1 MADTASLVVR
11 VRADGVRATSNELDH
26 LSDSSRIASKAV
38 DRLKA
43 SIAGVAGALGARQ
56 VIAYA
61 DAWTTVTN
69 KITNHVKAN
78 ESLIQVQ
85 DRVFKLSQDTRSSLQ
100 GTATL
105 YGRLAAA
112 TSDFVKEGRTVEGLV
127 SNINMAMQV
136 SGATTAEAEGAL
148 VQLSQAFGAGALRG
162 EEFNSVNEAAP
173 RLMKALADSLGVA
186 RGELKGMAGD
196 GKLTTEVLIKAW
208 GEQSKLTSQIQKEF
222 ANLTATASA
231 NLTVAENNLT
241 KWIGTNSAAISIT
254 NAYGQAA
261 IGLSENLDTLADAGI
276 LVAGVIGG
284 RVAGAIATATAAKI
298 SSAAASYQLS
308 AAELSGANAAY
319 ASAAAEIALLKAQNA
334 TWAQRIKS
342 TQSEAMA
349 ARFRTQLAAN
359 TAQLVTLENSLATAA
374 SRVAVAQTAAAT
386 GTRLFAGSMALLG
399 GPLGVAIAAAT
410 AISLFSSS
418 ANSASDP
425 TKELGDRVRQLTSD
439 FKQLSV
445 ARVDETISDVTAQIE
460 NLNARL
466 NIAKQGAAD
475 GAIMPQAIFDKLD
488 AQLADANS
496 NMDKLQRKRAEIM
509 KGGAAP
515 EDVQFP
521 AQQDAGMSKAEK
533 RRAEAAAKREVAE
546 KEQAKRY
553 LDQLAQDNM
562 TELELINA
570 KEVAKIA
577 TVAGYREKGL
587 IGEKEQQAAITEIHR
602 TALDERVALEEAAM
616 KRLDDANQ
624 KLFDEQIRAQKE
636 KEDARQKT
644 IDNGIGA
651 QRSMTGDL
659 KSVLG
664 EQNALY
670 KASAI
675 VTATIQTYQ
684 AATGAMAA
692 MSAIPVVGPALG
704 IAAAGAAIAAGMAQ
718 VAAISGAREQGGYMS
733 AGSAYQ
739 MAERGKAEVIVPAG
753 NSRAKTM
760 GQMKEMMGGGNSGPS
775 SIVIVNQTTGR
786 IDSVEQEQDDEGRMI
801 LTIKELLV
809 SETYDQSSG
818 FAKARRDTRGQP
830 GY

>member
-11 VRADGVRATSNELDH
+11 VRADGVRATSNELDG
-26 LSDSSRIASKAV
+26 LSNSSRTASKAT
-38 DRLKA
+38 DLLKA
-43 SIAGVAGALGARQ
+43 SVIGLTGALSARQ

-112 TSDFVKEGRTVEGLV
+112 TGDYVKEGRTLEGLV

-186 RGELKGMAGD
+186 RGELKSMAAD
-196 GKLTTEVLIKAW
+196 GKLTTEVLMKAW

-222 ANLTATASA
+222 SNLTATASA

-261 IGLSENLDTLADAGI
+261 IGLSENLDTLANAGI

-298 SSAAASYQLS
+298 SSAAASHQLS

-319 ASAAAEIALLKAQNA
+319 ASATAEMALLKAQNA
-334 TWAQRIKS
+334 TWAQRIKN

-359 TAQLVTLENSLATAA
+359 TAQLVTLESSLAMAA

-418 ANSASDP
+418 ANSAADP
-425 TKELGDRVRQLTSD
+425 TKELSDRVRQLTSD

-445 ARVDETISDVTAQIE
+445 ARVDETISDVAAQIE

-466 NIAKQGAAD
+466 NIARQGAAD

-488 AQLADANS
+488 AQLAEANS

-515 EDVQFP
+515 EDIQFP
-521 AQQDAGMSKAEK
+521 VQQGEGESKDDK
-533 RRAEAAAKREVAE
+533 RRAEAAAKREIAE
-546 KEQAKRY
+546 KEQAQRY
-553 LDQLAQDNM
+553 LDRLAQDNM
-562 TELELINA
+562 TEIELIRA
-570 KEVAKIA
+570 QEEEKIA
-577 TVAGYREKGL
+577 IVAGYREKGL
-587 IGEKEQQAAITEIHR
+587 ISEQEQQAAITEIHS
-602 TALDERVALEEAAM
+602 TALDERVALEEDAM
-616 KRLDDANQ
+616 KRLDDVNQ

-636 KEDARQKT
+636 KEAARQKT
-644 IDNGIGA
+644 IDDGIGA
-651 QRSMTGDL
+651 QRDMTGDL

-692 MSAIPVVGPALG
+692 MSAIPIIGPALG

-760 GQMKEMMGGGNSGPS
+760 SQMKDMMGGGGGVAS

-786 IDSVEQEQDDEGRMI
+786 IDSVEQEQDSEGRMI

-818 FAKARRDTRGQP
+818 FSKARRATRGQP

>member
-1 MADTASLVVR
+1 MSDTASLVVR
-11 VRADGVRATSNELDH
+11 VRADGVRATSNELDG
-26 LSDSSRIASKAV
+26 LSNSSRTASKAT
-38 DRLKA
+38 DLLKA
-43 SIAGVAGALGARQ
+43 SVIGLTGALSARQ

-112 TSDFVKEGRTVEGLV
+112 TGDYVKEGRTLEGLV

-186 RGELKGMAGD
+186 RGELKSMAAD
-196 GKLTTEVLIKAW
+196 GKLTTEVLMKAW

-222 ANLTATASA
+222 SNLTATASA

-261 IGLSENLDTLADAGI
+261 IGLSENLDTLANAGV

-319 ASAAAEIALLKAQNA
+319 ASATAEIALLKAQNA
-334 TWAQRIKS
+334 TWAQRIKN

-418 ANSASDP
+418 ANSAADP

-445 ARVDETISDVTAQIE
+445 ARVDETISDVAAQIE
-460 NLNARL
+460 NLNTRL
-466 NIAKQGAAD
+466 NIARQGAAD

-488 AQLADANS
+488 AQLAEANS

-515 EDVQFP
+515 EDIQFP
-521 AQQDAGMSKAEK
+521 VQQDAGMSKADK
-533 RRAEAAAKREVAE
+533 RRAEAAAKREIAE
-546 KEQAKRY
+546 KEQAQRY
-553 LDQLAQDNM
+553 LDRLAQDNM
-562 TELELINA
+562 TEIELIRVQ
-570 KEVAKIA
+570 EEEKIA
-577 TVAGYREKGL
+577 IVAGYREKGL
-587 IGEKEQQAAITEIHR
+587 ISEQEQQAAITEIHR
-602 TALDERVALEEAAM
+602 TALDERVALEEDAM

-624 KLFDEQIRAQKE
+624 KIFDQQLRIQKD
-636 KEDARQKT
+636 KEAAKQKT
-644 IDNGIGA
+644 IDDGIGA

-760 GQMKEMMGGGNSGPS
+760 GQMKEMMGGGNNVAS

-786 IDSVEQEQDDEGRMI
+786 IDSVEQEQDNEGRMI
-801 LTIKELLV
+801 YTLKELLV

>member
-11 VRADGVRATSNELDH
+11 VRADGVRATSNELDG
-26 LSDSSRIASKAV
+26 LSNSSRTASKAT
-38 DRLKA
+38 DLLKA
-43 SIAGVAGALGARQ
+43 SVIGLTGALSARQ

-85 DRVFKLSQDTRSSLQ
+85 GRVFKLSQDTRSSLQ

-112 TSDFVKEGRTVEGLV
+112 TGDYVKEGRTLDGLI

-186 RGELKGMAGD
+186 RGELKSMAAD
-196 GKLTTEVLIKAW
+196 GKLTTEVLMKAW

-222 ANLTATASA
+222 SNLTATASA

-261 IGLSENLDTLADAGI
+261 IGLSENLDTLANAGI

-334 TWAQRIKS
+334 TWAQRIKN

-418 ANSASDP
+418 ANSAADP
-425 TKELGDRVRQLTSD
+425 TKELSDRVRQLTSD

-445 ARVDETISDVTAQIE
+445 ARVDETISDVAAQIE
-460 NLNARL
+460 NLNTRL

-488 AQLADANS
+488 AQLAEANS

-515 EDVQFP
+515 EDIQFP
-521 AQQDAGMSKAEK
+521 VQQGEGTSKADK
-533 RRAEAAAKREVAE
+533 RRAEAAAKREAAE
-546 KEQAKRY
+546 KEQAQRY
-553 LDQLAQDNM
+553 LDRLAQDNM
-562 TELELINA
+562 TEIELIRVQ
-570 KEVAKIA
+570 EEEKIA
-577 TVAGYREKGL
+577 IVAGYREKGL
-587 IGEKEQQAAITEIHR
+587 ISEQGQQDAITEIHR
-602 TALDERVALEEAAM
+602 TALGERVALEEEAM
-616 KRLDDANQ
+616 KRLDDINQ

-636 KEDARQKT
+636 KEAARQKT
-644 IDNGIGA
+644 IDDGIGA
-651 QRSMTGDL
+651 QRDMTGDL

-692 MSAIPVVGPALG
+692 MSAIPIIGPALG

-760 GQMKEMMGGGNSGPS
+760 SQMKDMMGGGNGGAS

-786 IDSVEQEQDDEGRMI
+786 IDSVEQEQDSEGRMM

-818 FAKARRDTRGQP
+818 FSKARRATRGQP

>member
-11 VRADGVRATSNELDH
+11 VRADGVRATSNELDG
-26 LSDSSRIASKAV
+26 LSNSSRTASESIN
-38 DRLKA
+38 RLRA
-43 SIAGVAGALGARQ
+43 SVIGLTGALSARQ
-56 VIAYA
+56 VIAYT

-69 KITNHVKAN
+69 KIANHVKAN
-78 ESLIQVQ
+78 ESLVQVQ
-85 DRVFKLSQDTRSSLQ
+85 DRVFRLSQDTFSSLQ
-100 GTATL
+100 ATATL

-136 SGATTAEAEGAL
+136 SGATTAEAEGAI
-148 VQLSQAFGAGALRG
+148 VQLSQAFGEGALRG
-162 EEFNSVNEAAP
+162 EDFNSVNSAAP

-186 RGELKGMAGD
+186 RGSLKSMAAD
-196 GKLTTEVLIKAW
+196 GKLTTDVLVKAW
-208 GEQSKLTSQIQKEF
+208 GEQSNLTSQIQKEF
-222 ANLTATASA
+222 ANLAATASA

-261 IGLSENLDTLADAGI
+261 IGLSENLDTLANAGI
-276 LVAGVIGG
+276 LIAGVIGG

-319 ASAAAEIALLKAQNA
+319 ASATAEIALLKAQNA
-334 TWAQRIKS
+334 TWAQRIKN

-418 ANSASDP
+418 ANSAADP
-425 TKELGDRVRQLTSD
+425 AKELSDRVRQLTSD

-445 ARVDETISDVTAQIE
+445 ARVDETISDVAAQIE
-460 NLNARL
+460 NLNTRL
-466 NIAKQGAAD
+466 NIAKQGATD

-488 AQLADANS
+488 AQLAEANS
-496 NMDKLQRKRAEIM
+496 NMDKLQKKRAEIM

-515 EDVQFP
+515 EDIQFP
-521 AQQDAGMSKAEK
+521 VQQDTGMSKADK

-546 KEQAKRY
+546 KEQAQRY
-553 LDQLAQDNM
+553 LDRLAQDNM
-562 TELELINA
+562 TEIELIRVQ
-570 KEVAKIA
+570 EEEKIA
-577 TVAGYREKGL
+577 IVAGYREKGL
-587 IGEKEQQAAITEIHR
+587 ISEQEQQAAITEIHR
-602 TALDERVALEEAAM
+602 TALDERVALEEDAM

-624 KLFDEQIRAQKE
+624 KLFDDQVRSQKE
-636 KEDARQKT
+636 KEASRQKT
-644 IDNGIGA
+644 IDDGIGA
-651 QRSMTGDL
+651 QRDMTGDL

-692 MSAIPVVGPALG
+692 MSAIPIIGPALG

-760 GQMKEMMGGGNSGPS
+760 SQMKDMMGGGGGGAS

-786 IDSVEQEQDDEGRMI
+786 IDSVEQEQDSEGRMI

-818 FAKARRDTRGQP
+818 FSKARRATRGQP